1 MDQILE
7 LLGNNLI
14 FSVPLVIVVVFA
26 LLEVI
31 LMMTGFSVLEPLNG
45 LFDGVEGIDA
55 PGAELLA
62 WANKGGV
69 PSTVF
74 YGILLMSFGA
84 CGLFIIGVFYGS
96 ASPAWYMSAVIASVS
111 FFIALAW
118 TRWVSLLAAKYLPQV
133 QTSAFSKKELLGC
146 ECEVKDYKIT
156 KEQGGDVKV
165 TDKNGKERFV
175 FARAADENE
184 LIKGDVALIV
194 KIEKNNFYVRKK
206 S

>member
-1 MDQILE
+1 MR
-7 LLGNNLI
+7 
-14 FSVPLVIVVVFA
+14 
-26 LLEVI
+26 
-31 LMMTGFSVLEPLNG
+31 
-45 LFDGVEGIDA
+45 LFDGAEGIDA
-55 PGAELLA
+55 PGTELLA

-69 PSTVF
+69 LSTVF

-84 CGLFIIGVFYGS
+84 CGLFVVSVFYGS
-96 ASPAWYMSAVIASVS
+96 ASPAWYMSAVIAAVS
-111 FFIALAW
+111 FFAALAW

>member
-45 LFDGVEGIDA
+45 LFDGAEGIDA

-84 CGLFIIGVFYGS
+84 CGLFIVSVFYGF
-96 ASPAWYMSAVIASVS
+96 AAPAWYMSAAIASVS
-111 FFIALAW
+111 FFIALTW

-133 QTSAFSKKELLGC
+133 QSAAFSKKELLGC

-165 TDKNGKERFV
+165 ADKNGKERFV
-175 FARAADENE
+175 FARAAGEDELN
-184 LIKGDVALIV
+184 KGDIALIV

>member
-1 MDQILE
+1 MDQFLE

-14 FSVPLVIVVVFA
+14 FSVPLAIVTVFT
-26 LLEVI
+26 LLEIVLI
-31 LMMTGFSVLEPLNG
+31 VTGFSLLEPING
-45 LFDGVEGIDA
+45 LFDGVDGIDA
-55 PGAELLA
+55 PGTELLA

-74 YGILLMSFGA
+74 YGILFMSFGA
-84 CGLFIIGVFYGS
+84 CGLFVVSVFYSS
-96 ASPAWYMSAVIASVS
+96 ASPAWYMSAVIAVVS
-111 FFIALAW
+111 FLAALAW

-133 QTSAFSKKELLGC
+133 QSAAFSKKELLGC

-165 TDKNGKERFV
+165 TGKNGKERFV

-184 LIKGDVALIV
+184 LVKGDVALIV
-194 KIEKNNFYVRKK
+194 RIDKNNFYIKK
-206 S
+206 KQ

>member
-1 MDQILE
+1 MDQFLT

-14 FSVPLVIVVVFA
+14 FSVPLAIVVVFA
-26 LLEVI
+26 LLEII
-31 LMMTGFSVLEPLNG
+31 LMMTGFSVLEPING
-45 LFDGVEGIDA
+45 LFDGTDGIDA

-74 YGILLMSFGA
+74 YGILFMSFGV
-84 CGLFIIGVFYGS
+84 CGLFVVSIFYGS
-96 ASPAWYMSAVIASVS
+96 ASPAWYMSAVIAVVS
-111 FFIALAW
+111 FLAALAW

-133 QTSAFSKKELLGC
+133 QSAAFSKKELLGC

-184 LIKGDVALIV
+184 LIKGDTALIV

>member
-14 FSVPLVIVVVFA
+14 FSVPLAIVTVFT
-26 LLEVI
+26 LLEII
-31 LMMTGFSVLEPLNG
+31 LMMTGFSVLEPING
-45 LFDGVEGIDA
+45 LFDGTDGIDA
-55 PGAELLA
+55 SGTELLA

-69 PSTVF
+69 PSTIF
-74 YGILLMSFGA
+74 CGILLMSFGV

-96 ASPAWYMSAVIASVS
+96 ASPVWYMSAVIAAVS
-111 FFIALAW
+111 FFAALAW

-133 QTSAFSKKELLGC
+133 QSAAFSKKELLGC

-165 TDKNGKERFV
+165 ADKNGKERFV
-175 FARAADENE
+175 FARAAGDDE
-184 LIKGDVALIV
+184 LVKGDIALIV
-194 KIEKNNFYVRKK
+194 RVEKNNFYIKK
-206 S
+206 KQ

>member
-1 MDQILE
+1 MDQFLT

-14 FSVPLVIVVVFA
+14 FSVPLAIVTVFA
-26 LLEVI
+26 LLEII
-31 LMMTGFSVLEPLNG
+31 LMMTGFSVLEPING
-45 LFDGVEGIDA
+45 LFDGAEGIDA
-55 PGAELLA
+55 PGTELLA

-84 CGLFIIGVFYGS
+84 CGLFIVSVFYGF
-96 ASPAWYMSAVIASVS
+96 AAPAWYMSAAIASVS
-111 FFIALAW
+111 FFAALAW

-156 KEQGGDVKV
+156 KEQGGDIKV
-165 TDKNGKERFV
+165 ADKNGKERFV
-175 FARAADENE
+175 FARSAGDDE
-184 LIKGDVALIV
+184 LVKGDIALIV
-194 KIEKNNFYVRKK
+194 RIDKNNFYIRKK

>member
-1 MDQILE
+1 MDQFLE

-45 LFDGVEGIDA
+45 LFDGVDGIDA
-55 PGAELLA
+55 PGTELLA

-74 YGILLMSFGA
+74 YGILFMSFGT
-84 CGLFIIGVFYGS
+84 CGLFVVSIFYGL
-96 ASPAWYMSAVIASVS
+96 ALPAWYMSAVIAAVS
-111 FFIALAW
+111 FLAALAW

-133 QTSAFSKKELLGC
+133 QSAAFSKKELLGC

-165 TDKNGKERFV
+165 ADKNGKERFV
-175 FARAADENE
+175 FARAADEKE
-184 LIKGDVALIV
+184 LVKGDIALIV
-194 KIEKNNFYVRKK
+194 RIDKNNFYIKK
-206 S
+206 KQ

>member
-1 MDQILE
+1 MDQFLT

-14 FSVPLVIVVVFA
+14 FSVPLAIVTVFA
-26 LLEVI
+26 LLEII

-45 LFDGVEGIDA
+45 LFDGTDGIDA

-84 CGLFIIGVFYGS
+84 CGLFIASVFYGF
-96 ASPAWYMSAVIASVS
+96 AAPTWYMSAVIAAVS
-111 FFIALAW
+111 FFIALTW

-133 QTSAFSKKELLGC
+133 QSAAFSKKELLGC

-165 TDKNGKERFV
+165 ADKNGKERFV
-175 FARAADENE
+175 FARTADEKE
-184 LIKGDVALIV
+184 LVKGDIALIV
-194 KIEKNNFYVRKK
+194 RVEKNNFYIKKK

>member
-1 MDQILE
+1 MDQILA

-14 FSVPLVIVVVFA
+14 FSVPLAIVTVFT
-26 LLEVI
+26 LLEIVLI
-31 LMMTGFSVLEPLNG
+31 VTGFSLLEPING
-45 LFDGVEGIDA
+45 LFDGVDGIDA
-55 PGAELLA
+55 PGTELLA

-74 YGILLMSFGA
+74 YG
-84 CGLFIIGVFYGS
+84 S
-96 ASPAWYMSAVIASVS
+96 ASPAWYMSAVIAVVS
-111 FFIALAW
+111 FLAALAW

-133 QTSAFSKKELLGC
+133 QSAAFSKKELLGC

-165 TDKNGKERFV
+165 TGKNSKERFV

-184 LIKGDVALIV
+184 LVKGDVALIV
-194 KIEKNNFYVRKK
+194 RIDKNNFYIKK
-206 S
+206 K

>member
-45 LFDGVEGIDA
+45 LFDGVDSIDA
-55 PGAELLA
+55 PGTELLA

-74 YGILLMSFGA
+74 YGILFMSFGA
-84 CGLFIIGVFYGS
+84 CGLFVVSIFYGS
-96 ASPAWYMSAVIASVS
+96 ASPAWYMSAVIAVVS
-111 FFIALAW
+111 FLAALAW

-133 QTSAFSKKELLGC
+133 QSAAFSKKELLGC

-165 TDKNGKERFV
+165 ADKNGKERFV
-175 FARAADENE
+175 FARAAGEDELN
-184 LIKGDVALIV
+184 KGDIALIV

>member
-1 MDQILE
+1 MDQFLT

-31 LMMTGFSVLEPLNG
+31 LIMTGFSVLEPLNG
-45 LFDGVEGIDA
+45 LFDGAGGIDA

-74 YGILLMSFGA
+74 YGLAL
-84 CGLFIIGVFYGS
+84 
-96 ASPAWYMSAVIASVS
+96 PAWYMSAVIAVVS
-111 FFIALAW
+111 FFAALAW

-133 QTSAFSKKELLGC
+133 QSAAFSKKELLGC

-165 TDKNGKERFV
+165 ADKNGKERFV
-175 FARAADENE
+175 FARAADEKE
-184 LIKGDVALIV
+184 LVKGDIALIV
-194 KIEKNNFYVRKK
+194 RIDKNNFYIKK
-206 S
+206 KQ

>member
-1 MDQILE
+1 MDQFLT

-26 LLEVI
+26 LLEII
-31 LMMTGFSVLEPLNG
+31 LMMTGFSVLEPING
-45 LFDGVEGIDA
+45 LFDGTDGIDA

-69 PSTVF
+69 PSTIF
-74 YGILLMSFGA
+74 YGILLMSFGV
-84 CGLFIIGVFYGS
+84 CGLFIVSVFYGF
-96 ASPAWYMSAVIASVS
+96 AVPAWHISAAIAVVS
-111 FFIALAW
+111 FFIALTW

-133 QTSAFSKKELLGC
+133 QSAAFSKKELLGC

-165 TDKNGKERFV
+165 ADKNGKERFV
-175 FARAADENE
+175 FARAADEKE
-184 LIKGDVALIV
+184 LVKGDIALIV
-194 KIEKNNFYVRKK
+194 RVEKNNFYIKK
-206 S
+206 KQ

>member
-1 MDQILE
+1 MDQFLT

-14 FSVPLVIVVVFA
+14 FSAPLAIVTVFT
-26 LLEVI
+26 LLEII
-31 LMMTGFSVLEPLNG
+31 LMMTGFSVLEPING
-45 LFDGVEGIDA
+45 LFDGTDGIDA
-55 PGAELLA
+55 PGTELLA

-96 ASPAWYMSAVIASVS
+96 ASPAWYMSAVIAAVS
-111 FFIALAW
+111 FLAALAW

-133 QTSAFSKKELLGC
+133 QSAAFSKKELLGC

-165 TDKNGKERFV
+165 ADKNGKERFV
-175 FARAADENE
+175 FARAADEKE
-184 LIKGDVALIV
+184 LVKGDIALIV
-194 KIEKNNFYVRKK
+194 RVEKNNFYIKK
-206 S
+206 KQ

>member
-1 MDQILE
+1 MGQFLT

-14 FSVPLVIVVVFA
+14 FSVPLAIVVVFA
-26 LLEVI
+26 LLEII
-31 LMMTGFSVLEPLNG
+31 LMMTGFSVLEPING
-45 LFDGVEGIDA
+45 LFDGTDGIDA

-74 YGILLMSFGA
+74 YGILFMSFGV
-84 CGLFIIGVFYGS
+84 CGLFVVSIFYGS
-96 ASPAWYMSAVIASVS
+96 ASPAWYMSAVIAVVS
-111 FFIALAW
+111 FLAALAW

-133 QTSAFSKKELLGC
+133 QSAAFSKKELLGC

-165 TDKNGKERFV
+165 ADKNGKERFV
-175 FARAADENE
+175 FARAADEKE
-184 LIKGDVALIV
+184 LVKGDIALIV
-194 KIEKNNFYVRKK
+194 RVEKNNFYIKK
-206 S
+206 KQ

>member
-45 LFDGVEGIDA
+45 LFDGAEGIDA
-55 PGAELLA
+55 QGAELLA

-74 YGILLMSFGA
+74 YGILFMSFGA
-84 CGLFIIGVFYGS
+84 CGLFIISVFYGL
-96 ASPAWYMSAVIASVS
+96 ASPAWYMSAVIAAVS
-111 FFIALAW
+111 FFAALAW
-118 TRWVSLLAAKYLPQV
+118 A
-133 QTSAFSKKELLGC
+133 
-146 ECEVKDYKIT
+146 
-156 KEQGGDVKV
+156 
-165 TDKNGKERFV
+165 
-175 FARAADENE
+175 
-184 LIKGDVALIV
+184 
-194 KIEKNNFYVRKK
+194 
-206 S
+206 

>member
-1 MDQILE
+1 MDQFLT

-14 FSVPLVIVVVFA
+14 FSVPLAIVTVFT
-26 LLEVI
+26 LLEII
-31 LMMTGFSVLEPLNG
+31 LMMTGFSALEPING
-45 LFDGVEGIDA
+45 LFDGADGIDA

-69 PSTVF
+69 PSTIF

-84 CGLFIIGVFYGS
+84 CGLFITGVFYGS
-96 ASPAWYMSAVIASVS
+96 ASPAWYMSAVIDVVS
-111 FFIALAW
+111 FFIALTW

-165 TDKNGKERFV
+165 ADKNGKERFV
-175 FARAADENE
+175 FARAADEKE
-184 LIKGDVALIV
+184 LVKGDIALIV
-194 KIEKNNFYVRKK
+194 RIDKNNFYIKK
-206 S
+206 KQ

>member
-1 MDQILE
+1 MDQFLT

-14 FSVPLVIVVVFA
+14 FSVPLAIVTVFA
-26 LLEVI
+26 LLEII
-31 LMMTGFSVLEPLNG
+31 LMMTGFSVLEPING
-45 LFDGVEGIDA
+45 LFDGAEGIDA
-55 PGAELLA
+55 PGTELLA

-84 CGLFIIGVFYGS
+84 CGLFIVSVFYGF
-96 ASPAWYMSAVIASVS
+96 AAPAWYMSAAIASVS
-111 FFIALAW
+111 FFAALAW
-118 TRWVSLLAAKYLPQV
+118 ARWVSLLAAKYLPQV

-156 KEQGGDVKV
+156 KEQGGDIKV
-165 TDKNGKERFV
+165 ADKNGKERFV
-175 FARAADENE
+175 FARSAGDDE
-184 LIKGDVALIV
+184 LVKGDIALIV
-194 KIEKNNFYVRKK
+194 RIDKNNFYIRKK

>member
-1 MDQILE
+1 MDQFLT

-14 FSVPLVIVVVFA
+14 FSAPLAIVTVFT
-26 LLEVI
+26 LLEII
-31 LMMTGFSVLEPLNG
+31 LMMTGFSVLEPING
-45 LFDGVEGIDA
+45 LFDGTDGIDA
-55 PGAELLA
+55 PGTELLA

-96 ASPAWYMSAVIASVS
+96 ASPAWYMSAAIAAVS
-111 FFIALAW
+111 FLAALAW

-133 QTSAFSKKELLGC
+133 QSAAFSKKELLGC

-165 TDKNGKERFV
+165 AGKNGKERFV
-175 FARAADENE
+175 FARAADEKE
-184 LIKGDVALIV
+184 LVKGDIAIIV
-194 KIEKNNFYVRKK
+194 RVEKNNFYIKK
-206 S
+206 KQ